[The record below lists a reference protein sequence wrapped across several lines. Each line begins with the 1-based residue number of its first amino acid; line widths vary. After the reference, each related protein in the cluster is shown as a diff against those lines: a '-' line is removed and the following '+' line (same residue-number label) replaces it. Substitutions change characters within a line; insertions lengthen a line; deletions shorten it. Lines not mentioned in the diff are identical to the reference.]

1 MAVQKSV
8 EKWKAKK
15 WFNIYAPEIFGDIVI
30 GEIPATDE
38 KAIIG
43 RVMRVNMSWV
53 THKAE
58 HSFITIAM
66 RITEANGDVAKT
78 SLASMEQTYSFIHS
92 LVKRGQ
98 SAIYTVDNLKDK
110 DGKIFILKLLVMTS
124 NKIATPKK
132 TAIRKVLSK
141 FLKDYAASMDTESF
155 VKSMLDTK
163 FQQEA
168 VNSIANIAEISK
180 LELKKIVL

>member
-1 MAVQKSV
+1 MSVQKSV
-8 EKWKAKK
+8 EKWKVKR
-15 WFNIYAPEIFGDIVI
+15 WFNVYAPAIFGDVVI
-30 GEIPATDE
+30 GEIPGTDE
-38 KAIIG
+38 KAMIG
-43 RVMRVNMSWV
+43 RVMKVNMSWV

-66 RITEANGDVAKT
+66 KITEANGDVAKT

-110 DGKIFILKLLVMTS
+110 DGKAFTLKLLVMTS
-124 NKIATPKK
+124 SKIATPKK
-132 TAIRKVLSK
+132 TAIRKALSQ
-141 FLKDYAASMDTESF
+141 FLKEYAYGLDTESF
-155 VKSMLDTK
+155 VKNMLDNK
-163 FQQEA
+163 FQQDA
-168 VNSIANIAEISK
+168 IKSISNIAEISK

>member
-15 WFNIYAPEIFGDIVI
+15 WFNVYAPEIFGDVVI
-30 GEIPATDE
+30 GEIPGFDE
-38 KAIIG
+38 KAMVG

-66 RITEANGDVAKT
+66 RITSAKGDVAKT
-78 SLASMEQTYSFIHS
+78 SLASMEQTYSYIHS

-110 DGKIFILKLLVMTS
+110 NNKPFILKLLVMTS
-124 NKIATPKK
+124 SKITTPKK
-132 TAIRKVLSK
+132 TAIRKTLSQ
-141 FLKDYAASMDTESF
+141 FLKDYSSSMDTESF
-155 VKSMLDTK
+155 VKSMLDNS

-168 VNSIANIAEISK
+168 VKSIANIAEVSK